1 MNEWAKASQA
11 GIHAVLRGVLLFAFI
26 PVYSVNSRLERER
39 GKVRRTAFSS
49 GFSKVA

>member
-11 GIHAVLRGVLLFAFI
+11 GIHAVLRVLLLL
-26 PVYSVNSRLERER
+26 PSSQSTLNSRLERER

-49 GFSKVA
+49 SFSEVA